1 LRQRRELDYLN
12 EDILS
17 ERSRTKKAM
26 ENLNNFKAIN
36 NSLRDEVLFLKSEF
50 EDRFNYL
57 DTNLNKINGLVS
69 FIR

>member
-1 LRQRRELDYLN
+1 
-12 EDILS
+12 
-17 ERSRTKKAM
+17 M

>member
-1 LRQRRELDYLN
+1 MRQRRELDYLN